1 MAEVAER
8 AGLLGPIALIGGG
21 GHAMVVA
28 EAALAQGYTIV
39 GFLDDDPKAGVSILA
54 PHLGLLGEWE
64 SLGETPRIIALGDLG
79 ARRAMIEK
87 VSGPYATVVH
97 PSAIVSPSA
106 ELGDGVFVGPLAVV
120 HARARVGAHAIL
132 NTASVVEHD
141 CALGTN
147 IHIAPTATLG
157 GSVRIGPDTLV
168 GIGAKAIP
176 GSRVGARSVVGA
188 GSVVLD
194 AVGDDMV
201 VVGVPARE
209 AHGLSG
215 G

>member
-1 MAEVAER
+1 MVAQS
-8 AGLLGPIALIGGG
+8 GMLGPIALIGGG

-28 EAALAQGYTIV
+28 EAALAQGYTLA
-39 GFLDDDPKAGVSILA
+39 GFLDDDSRAGVSILA
-54 PHLGLLGEWE
+54 QHLGDLHAWE

-79 ARRAMIEK
+79 ERRKMIEE
-87 VSGPYATVVH
+87 VSGPFATVVH

-106 ELGDGVFVGPLAVV
+106 ELGAGVFVGPLAVV
-120 HARARVGAHAIL
+120 HARARIGAHAIL

-147 IHIAPTATLG
+147 IHVAPTAALG
-157 GSVRIGPDTLV
+157 GGVRIGPDTLL

-188 GSVVLD
+188 GSVVLG
-194 AVGDDMV
+194 AVGDDMT
-201 VVGVPARE
+201 VVGVPAHE
-209 AHGLSG
+209 AHG
-215 G
+215 